1 MIASRSSM
9 VTSRLLGPMSW
20 PRKSM
25 GGVFSV
31 FVAGFV
37 AVTVGWGRHVRL

>member
-1 MIASRSSM
+1 M
-9 VTSRLLGPMSW
+9 VTSRLLGPMSR

-25 GGVFSV
+25 GGVFSVFV

-37 AVTVGWGRHVRL
+37 AVTVGWGRHVRLWLW